1 MQFYGD
7 LTFLGVYLL
16 GLFFIPSW
24 RKKKKEH
31 DWLPWMFGWTVFM
44 FFSYVLYLEIIR
56 GTAFFLIPIAFFG
69 LFALFYFKEKRRL
82 LNGTL
87 FNIFLVVLATYLGIT
102 AIRTNNYFLITLAI
116 IALLAIFIALALG
129 LYALIIFL
137 YWNAVVVM
145 RKEGRSLGNLLT
157 LLLAIGLTLLL
168 IYNFFFQSLLPTW
181 LSLPLTIAPF
191 ILTYFAFVFYNFLTV
206 STLYQ
211 FNQPKYTQ
219 DYIVVLG
226 SGLINGEIVPPLL
239 QARINK
245 AIQFYK
251 AQNRAT
257 LNPPKIVMSGGQG
270 PDELLPESVA
280 MKMYALTQ
288 GIPDDDILVEAHSKN
303 TLENMRFS
311 KETMIE
317 DFGNANFQAI
327 FTTNNYHLFRAGLF
341 ARMAGL
347 KADGIGA
354 KTAFYFLPNAF
365 IREFIAIVMMYKR
378 RHIIVCGLAAIGMVM
393 LFLTG
398 LIIQ

>member
-341 ARMAGL
+341 ARMASL

-365 IREFIAIVMMYKR
+365 IREFIAIVVMYKR

>member
-327 FTTNNYHLFRAGLF
+327 FTTNNYRLFRAGLF

-365 IREFIAIVMMYKR
+365 IREFIAIVVMYKR

>member
-1 MQFYGD
+1 
-7 LTFLGVYLL
+7 
-16 GLFFIPSW
+16 
-24 RKKKKEH
+24 
-31 DWLPWMFGWTVFM
+31 M

-327 FTTNNYHLFRAGLF
+327 FTTKNYHLFRAGLF

-365 IREFIAIVMMYKR
+365 IREFIAIVVMYKR

>member
-56 GTAFFLIPIAFFG
+56 GTVFFLIPIAFFG

-168 IYNFFFQSLLPTW
+168 IYNFFF
-181 LSLPLTIAPF
+181 
-191 ILTYFAFVFYNFLTV
+191 NRC
-206 STLYQ
+206 YQ
-211 FNQPKYTQ
+211 R
-219 DYIVVLG
+219 G
-226 SGLINGEIVPPLL
+226 SP
-239 QARINK
+239 
-245 AIQFYK
+245 
-251 AQNRAT
+251 
-257 LNPPKIVMSGGQG
+257 
-270 PDELLPESVA
+270 
-280 MKMYALTQ
+280 
-288 GIPDDDILVEAHSKN
+288 
-303 TLENMRFS
+303 
-311 KETMIE
+311 
-317 DFGNANFQAI
+317 
-327 FTTNNYHLFRAGLF
+327 YH
-341 ARMAGL
+341 
-347 KADGIGA
+347 
-354 KTAFYFLPNAF
+354 
-365 IREFIAIVMMYKR
+365 
-378 RHIIVCGLAAIGMVM
+378 
-393 LFLTG
+393 
-398 LIIQ
+398 

>member
-327 FTTNNYHLFRAGLF
+327 FTTNIYHLFRAGLF

-365 IREFIAIVMMYKR
+365 IREFIAIVVMYKR

>member
-1 MQFYGD
+1 MQFYSD

-341 ARMAGL
+341 ALMAGL

-365 IREFIAIVMMYKR
+365 IREFIAIVVMYKR

>member
-341 ARMAGL
+341 ARMTGL

-365 IREFIAIVMMYKR
+365 IREFIAIVVMYKR

>member
-327 FTTNNYHLFRAGLF
+327 FTTNNYHLFRAVLF
-341 ARMAGL
+341 ARMAEI

-365 IREFIAIVMMYKR
+365 IREFIAIVVMYKR

>member
-341 ARMAGL
+341 ARMAVL
-347 KADGIGA
+347 KSDGSGA

-365 IREFIAIVMMYKR
+365 IREFIAIVVMYKR

>member
-341 ARMAGL
+341 ARMVGL

-365 IREFIAIVMMYKR
+365 IREFIAIVVMYKR

>member
-102 AIRTNNYFLITLAI
+102 AIRTSNYFLITLAI

-211 FNQPKYTQ
+211 FNQPKYIQ

-365 IREFIAIVMMYKR
+365 IREFIAIVVMYKR

>member
-341 ARMAGL
+341 ALMAGL

-365 IREFIAIVMMYKR
+365 IREFIAIVVMYKR

>member
-87 FNIFLVVLATYLGIT
+87 FNIFLVVPATYLGIT
-102 AIRTNNYFLITLAI
+102 AIRTNNYCLITLAI

-206 STLYQ
+206 STLYH

-365 IREFIAIVMMYKR
+365 IREFIAIVVMYKR

>member
-327 FTTNNYHLFRAGLF
+327 FTTNNYHLFRVGLF

-365 IREFIAIVMMYKR
+365 IREFIAIVVMYKR

>member
-211 FNQPKYTQ
+211 FNQPRYTQ

-288 GIPDDDILVEAHSKN
+288 GIPDDDILVEAHSK
-303 TLENMRFS
+303 T
-311 KETMIE
+311 
-317 DFGNANFQAI
+317 
-327 FTTNNYHLFRAGLF
+327 H
-341 ARMAGL
+341 
-347 KADGIGA
+347 
-354 KTAFYFLPNAF
+354 
-365 IREFIAIVMMYKR
+365 
-378 RHIIVCGLAAIGMVM
+378 
-393 LFLTG
+393 
-398 LIIQ
+398 

>member
-327 FTTNNYHLFRAGLF
+327 FTTNNYYLFRAGLF

-365 IREFIAIVMMYKR
+365 IREFIAIVVMYKR

>member
-341 ARMAGL
+341 ARMASL

-365 IREFIAIVMMYKR
+365 IREFIAIVLMYKR